1 MALLDRLK
9 RAVRLGR
16 GDGPNGA
23 ASPAYQGA
31 AIASPWA
38 GTNELSRV
46 ITADILGDYDL
57 AVTREQ
63 AMRIPSVAKA
73 RGLIVGLSRFPLVAY
88 NDDNELSRQPPWLS
102 RTDTGQAPQ
111 WRMAWTIDDLY
122 FYGRSLW
129 AISRGS
135 RRGNAPGPIRD
146 ALRVPFDDWEIN
158 DNLEIL
164 VGDRD
169 EPVGADEVIYF
180 DGPQDALLD
189 IARDDIRAARDMSRA
204 WGKRVKSPVPL
215 VGLHDTLDVDIKDSE
230 RVALIAEW
238 EKARYEGGT
247 AYIPQRF
254 NVETYG
260 DAPTDLFVAGRNA
273 SRIDFANYTNLP
285 ASMLDGSPSTSSLT
299 YTTREGNRV
308 EYVDISLAYWSAPIA
323 ARLSMDDVTPR
334 GTRIDF
340 DIRWISQR
348 DEQPKTANPPT
359 ED

>member
-1 MALLDRLK
+1 MALMDRI
-9 RAVRLGR
+9 RQAVRLGR

-23 ASPAYQGA
+23 ATPAYSGA
-31 AIASPWA
+31 AIASPWS

-73 RGLIVGLSRFPLVAY
+73 RALICSLSRYPLVVY
-88 NDDNELSRQPPWLS
+88 RDDVELPTQPAWLY
-102 RTDTGQAPQ
+102 RTDTGQPPQ
-111 WRMAWTIDDLY
+111 WRMLWTLDDIL

-129 AISRGS
+129 TI
-135 RRGNAPGPIRD
+135 RRGAGNKILDGV
-146 ALRVPFDDWEIN
+146 RVPFDEWEVT
-158 DNLEIL
+158 DDLVIL
-164 VGDRD
+164 VQGREVD
-169 EPVGADEVIYF
+169 PDEVIYF

-189 IARDDIRAARDMSRA
+189 IARDDIRAARDMAKA
-204 WGKRVKSPVPL
+204 WSKRVKSPVPL
-215 VGLHDTLDVDIKDSE
+215 VGLHDTIDVQIDPTE
-230 RVALIAEW
+230 RDEIVDGW

-260 DAPTDLFVAGRNA
+260 DAPTDLFVQGRNA

-299 YTTREGNRV
+299 YSSREGNRV
-308 EYVDISLAYWSAPIA
+308 EYVDLSLAYWSAPIA
-323 ARLSMDDVTPR
+323 ARLAMDDVTAR
-334 GTRIDF
+334 GTRVDF

-348 DEQPKTANPPT
+348 ETQPETANPPT

>member
-1 MALLDRLK
+1 M
-9 RAVRLGR
+9 RLGR
-16 GDGPNGA
+16 GDGPAGA
-23 ASPAYQGA
+23 ATPAYSGA
-31 AIASPWA
+31 AIASPWS

-63 AMRIPSVAKA
+63 AMRISSVAKA
-73 RGLIVGLSRFPLVAY
+73 RALICALSRYPLVAY
-88 NDDNELSRQPPWLS
+88 RDDVEIPTQPAWLS
-102 RTDTGQAPQ
+102 RTDTGQPPQ
-111 WRMAWTIDDLY
+111 WRMLWTLDDLL

-129 AISRGS
+129 VVGRSAAGQ
-135 RRGNAPGPIRD
+135 IRD
-146 ALRVPFDDWEIN
+146 AVRVPFDEWEIT
-158 DNLEIL
+158 DDLVIL
-164 VGDRD
+164 VQGREVD
-169 EPVGADEVIYF
+169 ADEVIYF

-189 IARDDIRAARDMSRA
+189 IARDDIRAARDMAKA
-204 WGKRVKSPVPL
+204 WAKRVKSPVPL
-215 VGLHDTLDVDIKDSE
+215 VGLHDTIDVQIDPAE
-230 RVALIAEW
+230 RDEIVTGW

-273 SRIDFANYTNLP
+273 ARIDFANYTNLP

-308 EYVDISLAYWSAPIA
+308 EYVDITLGYWSAPVA

-334 GTRIDF
+334 KTRIDF
-340 DIRWISQR
+340 DVRWISQR
-348 DEQPKTANPPT
+348 DEQPETANPPT